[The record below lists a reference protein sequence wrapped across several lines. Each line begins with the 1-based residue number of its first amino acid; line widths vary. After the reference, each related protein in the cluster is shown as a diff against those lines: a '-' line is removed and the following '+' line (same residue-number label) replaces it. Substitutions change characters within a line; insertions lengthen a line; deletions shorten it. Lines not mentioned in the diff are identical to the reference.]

1 MTLKILILN
10 TSKYSII
17 TNTVIDAYDMIF
29 FFNMGVL
36 KTFVVNNNF
45 RMLKEMLGLYLNT
58 LIIGYKYCNMFS
70 LLNELLFI
78 A

>member
-17 TNTVIDAYDMIF
+17 TKTVIDAYDMIF
-29 FFNMGVL
+29 FFNMGVPQ
-36 KTFVVNNNF
+36 TFVVNNNF

-70 LLNELLFI
+70 LLNEL
-78 A
+78 